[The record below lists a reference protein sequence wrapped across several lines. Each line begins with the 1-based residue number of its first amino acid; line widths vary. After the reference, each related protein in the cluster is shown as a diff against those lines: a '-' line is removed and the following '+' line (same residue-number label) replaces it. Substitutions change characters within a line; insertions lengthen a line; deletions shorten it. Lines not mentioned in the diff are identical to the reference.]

1 MTYVSN
7 VVSCTHPETTGFI
20 LRRVSLSAACTLMSL
35 LSGPLAA
42 QEPAE
47 NEEAVLT
54 VLELK
59 LESSDILSDGRC
71 YIRVRLKAANV
82 ESSGRPPLN
91 LALVFDRSGSME
103 EDAKIG
109 YVREAA
115 RLVVDNLTRQ
125 DHVAF
130 VAYNDRVQT
139 LVPLH
144 PVVNREYLYHRID
157 ELYAQGYTNLSGGL
171 LEGCAQL
178 QKRLQE
184 PGRHHVMLMT
194 DGFANRGVT
203 DPDALVKLVERCTAG
218 GITITTLG
226 VGTEYD
232 EALLG
237 RMARAGSGRYVY
249 VANPEQIPAAL
260 KEELGALLAAVA
272 QNVTLK
278 MALPPNVDA
287 VRVFGREQPLEPG
300 VLELPLG
307 DLSSG
312 EQRVLLVELAMGR
325 QSDEP
330 VELPAVLTYDDVAQA
345 HRVDS
350 KQTITVAPAAAG
362 DGTTT
367 SPTGSVLAYARLVKA
382 LDKIAHAV
390 NGMDRRLAGEVRR
403 IHREEYPALKQ
414 AARASRDQDFVNKAF
429 MFEHYA
435 RELED
440 RIQRGALHEHSE
452 ARARLRKELHYR
464 RYLMEHHQHGEHH
477 H

>member
-7 VVSCTHPETTGFI
+7 AVSFAHPETTGLI
-20 LRRVSLSAACTLMSL
+20 LRRVSLSVACVLVLL

-42 QEPAE
+42 QEPTE
-47 NEEAVLT
+47 NEEAVLP
-54 VLELK
+54 VLELR
-59 LESSDILSDGRC
+59 LESSDILSDEHC
-71 YIRVRLKAANV
+71 YVRVRVKAANV

-91 LALVFDRSGSME
+91 LALVFDRSGSMK
-103 EDAKIG
+103 EDSKIG
-109 YVREAA
+109 FVREAA

-125 DHVAF
+125 DHVAL
-130 VAYNDRVQT
+130 VAYNHQAQT

-144 PVVNREYLYHRID
+144 PAVNREYLYHRID

-178 QKRLQE
+178 RKRLEE

-194 DGFANRGVT
+194 DGLANRGVI
-203 DPDALVKLVERCTAG
+203 DADALVKLVERCTAG

-232 EALLG
+232 ETLLG
-237 RMARAGSGRYVY
+237 RMARAGGGRYVY
-249 VANPEQIPAAL
+249 VASAEEIPAAL

-272 QNVTLK
+272 QNARFK
-278 MALPPNVDA
+278 IELPPNVDV
-287 VRVFGREQPLEPG
+287 VRVFGRDEPVVPG
-300 VLELPLG
+300 LLELPLG

-312 EQRVLLVELAMGR
+312 EERVFLVEFALGR
-325 QSDEP
+325 QSVEP
-330 VELPAVLTYDDVAQA
+330 VELRAVLTYDDVAQA
-345 HRVDS
+345 QRVDS
-350 KQTITVAPAAAG
+350 EQTITVARAAAG

-367 SPTGSVLAYARLVKA
+367 SATGSVLAYARLVKA
-382 LDKIAHAV
+382 LDKISHAV
-390 NGMDRRLAGEVRR
+390 NGMDRRLASEVRR
-403 IHREEYPALKQ
+403 FHREQYPELKQ

-429 MFEHYA
+429 MFAHYA

-440 RIQRGALHEHSE
+440 LIERGALHEHSE
-452 ARARLRKELHYR
+452 ARAQLRKELHYR